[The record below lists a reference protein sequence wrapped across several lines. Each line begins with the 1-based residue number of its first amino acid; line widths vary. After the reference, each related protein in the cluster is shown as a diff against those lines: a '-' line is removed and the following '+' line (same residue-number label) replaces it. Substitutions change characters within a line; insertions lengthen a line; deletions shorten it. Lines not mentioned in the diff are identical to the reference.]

1 MYRGFTEAQ
10 AKAHKKYVAQ
20 FKEIKIRVKP
30 ETGAAIKAAAAA
42 QGISVNQFIL
52 QAINKAM

>member
-10 AKAHKKYVAQ
+10 AKAHKKYIAGFVEV
-20 FKEIKIRVKP
+20 KVRMKP
-30 ETGAAIKAAAAA
+30 EQRDEIKAAAAA